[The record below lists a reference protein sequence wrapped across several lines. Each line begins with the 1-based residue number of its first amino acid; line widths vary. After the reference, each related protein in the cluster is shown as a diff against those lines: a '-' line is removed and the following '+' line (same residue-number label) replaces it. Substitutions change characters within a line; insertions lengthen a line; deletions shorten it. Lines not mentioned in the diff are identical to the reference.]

1 VYSSN
6 LKALP
11 FQREKIDYR
20 EVQRNKDIVNNKVG
34 KWKQKGD
41 GSLHGKELRKQ
52 INRED
57 AGIIMQIMYKQ
68 A

>member
-1 VYSSN
+1 MYNYDQSLKQQVYSSN

-34 KWKQKGD
+34 KWK
-41 GSLHGKELRKQ
+41 
-52 INRED
+52 
-57 AGIIMQIMYKQ
+57 
-68 A
+68 